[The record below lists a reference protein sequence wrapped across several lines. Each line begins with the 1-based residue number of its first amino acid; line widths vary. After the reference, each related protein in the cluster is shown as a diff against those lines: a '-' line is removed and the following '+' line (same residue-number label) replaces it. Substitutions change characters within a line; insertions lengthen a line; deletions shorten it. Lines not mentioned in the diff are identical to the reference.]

1 VRLRRPGDVPPW
13 VPPDRGW
20 ASPWLLNGRM
30 GDWRKD
36 REQVLSA
43 LRSLI
48 DLWDSRAG
56 LGWNVSS
63 DRHGVN
69 IAMIN
74 AYTSHGVNLARAV
87 IDLHLAGRTFES
99 VSLVRSTMECSV
111 TAAWLS
117 LYPDKTPDLLKYS
130 ATERKKLLTDI
141 VKFGGGSADEAIA
154 EVEQI
159 ESIEGHTDPEGK
171 WLKSRFNALKGG
183 DSLYVTYRA
192 LCALDHAGNSLAD
205 AYTERAEVSEA
216 NPWGIVLRDHPDDSL
231 GVTWLGIEASL
242 ILQAQIAADSILVE
256 PRHRD
261 QHSKWAKKIGI
272 SESLERADQS

>member
-1 VRLRRPGDVPPW
+1 M
-13 VPPDRGW
+13 
-20 ASPWLLNGRM
+20 A
-30 GDWRKD
+30 DWRMD
-36 REQVLSA
+36 RDQVLAA
-43 LRSLI
+43 LRDLI

-69 IAMIN
+69 VAMIN
-74 AYTSHGVNLARAV
+74 AYTSHAVNLARAV
-87 IDLHLAGRTFES
+87 IDLHLTGRTFES
-99 VSLVRSTMECSV
+99 VSLVRSSMECAV
-111 TAAWLS
+111 TATWLA
-117 LYPDKTPDLLKYS
+117 LYPEKTPDLLKFS

-141 VKFGGGSADEAIA
+141 VKFGGGSAPEAIA

-171 WLKSRFNALKGG
+171 WLKSRFYSLKGG

-205 AYTERAEVSEA
+205 AYTERVEQSEE
-216 NPWGIVLRDHPDDSL
+216 NPWGVVLRDHPDDAL

-242 ILQAQIAADSILVE
+242 ILQAQIAADSILSK
-256 PRHRD
+256 PRRKT
-261 QHSKWAKKIGI
+261 QLSKWAKKIGVAASI
-272 SESLERADQS
+272 GRSE